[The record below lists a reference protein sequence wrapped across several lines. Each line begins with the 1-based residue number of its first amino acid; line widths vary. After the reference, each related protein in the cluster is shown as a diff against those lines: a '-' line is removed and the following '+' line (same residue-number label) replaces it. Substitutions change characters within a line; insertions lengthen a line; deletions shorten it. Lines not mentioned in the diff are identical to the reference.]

1 MLWGTGVAVVFTVVY
16 GLGIEPI
23 AWLLSDYGHIRQGV
37 VDNRLWCMVFPLAGV
52 VAFMFDGIYVGLTA
66 SRQMLLSTL
75 AGAMTFF
82 GVYYIGGDGF
92 SNTRLW
98 IAFNAYLLMRGG
110 VLAVLFP
117 KQIKRLTD
125 ITTTE

>member
-1 MLWGTGVAVVFTVVY
+1 ML
-16 GLGIEPI
+16 
-23 AWLLSDYGHIRQGV
+23 
-37 VDNRLWCMVFPLAGV
+37 MVISSPWRSTRAERASLR
-52 VAFMFDGIYVGLTA
+52 

-75 AGAMTFF
+75 AGALTFF